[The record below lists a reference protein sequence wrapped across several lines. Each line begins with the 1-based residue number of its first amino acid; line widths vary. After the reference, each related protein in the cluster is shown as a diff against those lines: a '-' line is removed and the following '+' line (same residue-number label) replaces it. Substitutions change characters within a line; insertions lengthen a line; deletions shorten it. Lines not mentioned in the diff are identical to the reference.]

1 MGLNKYILIL
11 FYGLTLLS
19 CVVPEQPSFQHM
31 SDEEL
36 ISYNSTRPLQQNVIC
51 FKQRKTGSH
60 IADTRC
66 LTLSEMASERG
77 QSRPLN
83 ALVNDPRI
91 YSSPNRIS
99 RD

>member
-1 MGLNKYILIL
+1 MGLSKYTLIL
-11 FYGLTLLS
+11 SHGLILLS
-19 CVVPEQPSFQHM
+19 CASSEQPSFQHM

-36 ISYNSTRPLQQNVIC
+36 ISYNSTRPLQQNIIC
-51 FKQRKTGSH
+51 FKERKTGSH

-66 LTLSEMASERG
+66 LTLSEMAAERS